1 MNWAIIVLLFPVVL
15 PLVSA
20 QEIVSYNI
28 SVGLKEDSA
37 YEEISVMIFNQNYF
51 PLRTFSYALK
61 GDARDIEVYDPKG
74 RLDINTTRNRGTI
87 IQSRFR
93 HPLQPNASTVVM
105 IRFNV
110 TNAVS
115 KVGEGYVFSPVF
127 SLPTGTEEFRLRV
140 RLPEGMGLPRPVS
153 GISGFTDVAP
163 LPDNVY
169 SDGRAIIF
177 EWKRYSTA
185 GDFAVYIRYTKP
197 YNEGK
202 KKLLYTV
209 GFLVVLAAGGYY
221 LLKSKRRKPEAER
234 IQGDKKRVLDLIEA
248 NEGIVQKKIVDI
260 TGFSK
265 AKVSMIVSNLERD
278 GLIRKERFGLKN
290 RLYLTE
296 NHKKS

>member
-1 MNWAIIVLLFPVVL
+1 MNRAIIALLFFIIFP
-15 PLVSA
+15 PASA
-20 QEIVSYNI
+20 QEIRSYNI
-28 SVGLKEDSA
+28 SVWLKEDSA
-37 YEEISVMIFNQNYF
+37 YEEISVLIFNQHYF
-51 PLRTFSYALK
+51 PLKTFSYALK
-61 GDARDIEVYDPKG
+61 GDVLDIEVHDFEG
-74 RLDINTTRNRGTI
+74 RLDINTTRNGGTV

-93 HPLQPNASTVVM
+93 EPLQPNASTVVM

-127 SLPTGTEEFRLRV
+127 SLPAGTEEFRLKV

-163 LPDNVY
+163 LPDSVY

-177 EWKRYSTA
+177 EWKRYRTA

-197 YNEGK
+197 YTRGK
-202 KKLLYTV
+202 KLYAV
-209 GFLVVLAAGGYY
+209 GFLLVLAVGGYY
-221 LLKSKRRKPEAER
+221 LLKSKRRRSEVGYME
-234 IQGDKKRVLDLIEA
+234 DDMKRVLDIIKA
-248 NEGIVQKKIVDI
+248 NDGIVQKEIVDI

-278 GLIRKERFGLKN
+278 GLIRKEKFGLKN
-290 RLYLTE
+290 RLYLAE
-296 NHKKS
+296 KYKKS